1 MLKGDI
7 SNDLPKRILVTTDT
21 FLTAEVT
28 VKKRLKV
35 FPVPT
40 VDRKINRSFLS
51 WLYLYTSRTGVTLEL
66 VSFDMTE
73 DKLSQLV
80 DMLDEMGTN
89 PFRYYTYYEK
99 VEHLVSELPYRPE
112 ALGVL
117 DLPNRLLKYGHWGLD
132 IGVL

>member
-7 SNDLPKRILVTTDT
+7 SNDLPRRILVTTDT

-40 VDRKINRSFLS
+40 VDRKLNRTFLS
-51 WLYLYTSRTGVTLEL
+51 WLYMYATKTGTTLEL
-66 VSFDMTE
+66 VSFDMSD

-80 DMLDEMGTN
+80 DSLDEMGTN
-89 PFRYYTYYEK
+89 PFRYYTSYEK
-99 VEHLVSELPYRPE
+99 VDHLVSELPYRPE
-112 ALGVL
+112 VIGVL
-117 DLPNRLLKYGHWGLD
+117 DLPNRILKYGHWGLD
-132 IGVL
+132 IGLL

>member
-7 SNDLPKRILVTTDT
+7 SNDLPRRILVTTDT

-40 VDRKINRSFLS
+40 VDRKLNRTFLS
-51 WLYLYTSRTGVTLEL
+51 WLYMYATKTGTTLEL
-66 VSFDMTE
+66 VSFDMFD

-80 DMLDEMGTN
+80 DSLDEMGTN
-89 PFRYYTYYEK
+89 PFRYYTSYEK
-99 VEHLVSELPYRPE
+99 VDHLVSELPYRPE
-112 ALGVL
+112 VIGVL
-117 DLPNRLLKYGHWGLD
+117 DLPNRILKYGHWGLD
-132 IGVL
+132 IGLL